1 MRDVTARVEK
11 ESKDFKGDSGQ
22 MRGRKIRWRLL
33 LPDARARIG
42 CDSRAFYFYD
52 QQEMA
57 LAMLCALKVFTL
69 RLRLTNCIVI
79 NK

>member
-33 LPDARARIG
+33 LPDARARAL
-42 CDSRAFYFYD
+42 DATAELSNS
-52 QQEMA
+52 MA
-57 LAMLCALKVFTL
+57 NKRWLLPCIAL
-69 RLRLTNCIVI
+69 
-79 NK
+79 